1 MPDARK
7 KPCSICRR
15 WFRPDPRV
23 GTRQRT
29 CGQAEC
35 QRAQLK
41 KKQAAW
47 REQNPDYFRARRM
60 QARSTLSPPPKP
72 VRLPL
77 PLNRLPWDLAQER
90 FGVQGADFLGGMG
103 KVLLIAAQ
111 LEFKA
116 YRVDSKVVVRP
127 LPPLAAQS
135 EFKAYDVDCQ
145 GVGGTLAPPVAQSE
159 MALGTE

>member
-1 MPDARK
+1 
-7 KPCSICRR
+7 
-15 WFRPDPRV
+15 
-23 GTRQRT
+23 
-29 CGQAEC
+29 
-35 QRAQLK
+35 
-41 KKQAAW
+41 
-47 REQNPDYFRARRM
+47 M